1 MHLNHNPAP
10 LFSQQG
16 EAKLADTV
24 PPCLMEAE
32 ERGDPLQ
39 ALAGA
44 VAVLLAS
51 ERIMARRMTLLEE
64 QLDNIQRQNEELLF
78 RKFTARYYSETL
90 LSVKCGYEAEIAQFQ
105 RFQRVL
111 LKLTCYLPDDER
123 REAERLLTTPAPK
136 SSRRGGVITSE
147 REL

>member
-1 MHLNHNPAP
+1 MTPTCRYAEVISVRRKWSPAMCHQNNTDER
-10 LFSQQG
+10 LRQV
-16 EAKLADTV
+16 EDLHATV
-24 PPCLMEAE
+24 LT
-32 ERGDPLQ
+32 
-39 ALAGA
+39 
-44 VAVLLAS
+44 S
-51 ERIMARRMTLLEE
+51 ERITARRLTLIEE
-64 QLDNIQRQNEELLF
+64 QLDCIQHQNEELLF

-123 REAERLLTTPAPK
+123 REAQRLLTTPAPK